1 LFFGLSGKFV
11 NCKYTGEWKD
21 NKMHG
26 IGKFVWS
33 DGGYYEGSWE
43 FNKQEG
49 EGIFVFKNGEIFKG
63 YWKGGICEELM
74 EKMGKENY
82 LKL

>member
-1 LFFGLSGKFV
+1 
-11 NCKYTGEWKD
+11 
-21 NKMHG
+21 MHG

-82 LKL
+82 LKLYN